1 MKIGIC
7 SFAHVHAIYYAME
20 LLRRGDIEIVATD
33 PDTQFYGPGELRGRA
48 LAEQIGVTYVDSY
61 DELFAWGPDAV
72 IVTAENAQH
81 RRVTELAAA
90 AGAHVLCEK
99 PLATTEDDALA
110 MIATCEA
117 AGVVLMTAYPVQF
130 APEFVKLRD
139 FVQAGGLGRVLSI
152 TGTNNGKIP
161 VGDRAWFTNPELA
174 GGGSLVDHTVHCA
187 DLIDSLLD
195 GTAAAS
201 VRAVTNQILHADKPQ
216 VAAETGGLVSI
227 AYPGDL
233 TAVIDCSW
241 SLPDIAPNWGGLT
254 LELVGTKGVVTIEPF
269 AHHVGGYT
277 QAGKAHLG
285 YGFNCDG
292 AMLDEFFAAIAEG
305 RAARPDGHAGL
316 RSLRIVLAGQRS
328 VAEGGARVSV

>member
-20 LLRRGDIEIVATD
+20 LLKRPGIEIVATD
-33 PDTQFYGPGELRGRA
+33 PDEQWYGPGEVRGRA
-48 LAEQIGVTYVDSY
+48 LAEQMGVTYVDSY
-61 DELFAWGPDAV
+61 DELFSWGPDAV
-72 IVTAENAQH
+72 IVTAENTQH
-81 RRVTELAAA
+81 RRITELAAA

-99 PLATTEDDALA
+99 PLATTEADAQA
-110 MIATCEA
+110 MIAACEA

-130 APEFVKLRD
+130 APD
-139 FVQAGGLGRVLSI
+139 FVNLRSFVQRGGLGRVLSI

-161 VGDRAWFTNPELA
+161 VDRAWFTNPELA

-195 GTAAAS
+195 GAQAES

-216 VAAETGGLVSI
+216 VAAETGGLVSVV
-227 AYPGDL
+227 YPGNL

-241 SLPDIAPNWGGLT
+241 SLPDVAPNWGGLT
-254 LELVGTKGVVTIEPF
+254 LELVGTKGVMTIEPF

-277 QAGKAHLG
+277 AAGKAHFG
-285 YGFNCDG
+285 YGFNCDA
-292 AMLDEFFAAIAEG
+292 AMIDEFFAAINEG

-316 RSLRIVLAGQRS
+316 RSLRVVLAGQQS
-328 VAEGGARVSV
+328 IAAGGVRVSV